1 MEVYV
6 AQFVVF
12 VLLVVRTTSLIVT
25 APILGHQAVPF
36 QIKVGFGL
44 FLAFVLFPL
53 QSKLVGSIDVKLL
66 GIVLIALQEVFV
78 GITIGF
84 GIGLV
89 FAGVRYAGEL
99 IGYDM
104 GFSLAASFDPETNA
118 SVPVIGEVLYTFT
131 ALIFILL
138 NGHHFV
144 LEALMLSYGAVPI
157 GHWSMNAAAADKL
170 ISLVGLM
177 FAVAV
182 KFAAPAIV
190 ALFLTNIALAVLTR
204 MMPQMNIF
212 GVAFPLKIGVGIIVL
227 SASFPVLIFV
237 FKKVLAV
244 FESSVLD
251 LVKVM

>member
-6 AQFVVF
+6 GQFVVF
-12 VLLVVRTTSLIVT
+12 VLLLVRTTSLIVT

-36 QIKVGFGL
+36 QIKVGLGL

-53 QSKLVGSIDVKLL
+53 QSSLVGTIDLKLL
-66 GIVLIALQEVFV
+66 GIVLIALQEIIV

-104 GFSLAASFDPETNA
+104 GFSIAASFDPETNA

-144 LEALMLSYGAVPI
+144 LEALTLSYGAVPI
-157 GHWSMNAAAADKL
+157 GQWSMSSAAADKF
-170 ISLVGLM
+170 IGMVGLM

-212 GVAFPLKIGVGIIVL
+212 GVAFPLKIGVGIVVL
-227 SASFPVLIFV
+227 SASFPVLVLV
-237 FKKVLAV
+237 FKKVLSL
-244 FESSVLD
+244 FENSVLD
-251 LVKVM
+251 LVKVL